1 MPASGWYL
9 AEVVDHLSNLSTGAR
24 SLWINYVLY
33 QADDPET
40 AYQKALAQND
50 REGSILTNRLDEES
64 LHEFVGFRNLSA
76 VVEPLADG
84 STLIHEIHENPD
96 DDWLATL
103 IPPKN
108 ELVVLQLQWF
118 WSADGSAVAYTGWY
132 LAELVQQFYQP
143 ATKTRS
149 IWINFVLIRADHPET
164 AYEKALKVGE
174 KYTYIQPDTLVESSF
189 LGLCGLFDIY
199 NDLEDGEEVLYA
211 EYEDIDDETL
221 AKNLKSKHEWSAFKA
236 D

>member
-1 MPASGWYL
+1 MSASGWYL
-9 AEVVDHLSNLSTGAR
+9 AEVVEQLSNLSTGSR

-84 STLIHEIHENPD
+84 STLIHEVPENPD
-96 DDWLATL
+96 DDWLATA
-103 IPPKN
+103 IKPKH
-108 ELVVLQLQWF
+108 ELFALQPQWF
-118 WSADGSAVAYTGWY
+118 WSADGSAATYTGWY
-132 LAELVQQFYQP
+132 LADVVQQLYDP
-143 ATKTRS
+143 VSGNRS
-149 IWINFVLIRADHPET
+149 IRLNLVLVRADHPET

-174 KYTYIQPDTLVESSF
+174 KYTYIQLDPPLESRF
-189 LGLCGLFDIY
+189 LGLRGLYDIY
-199 NDLEDGEEVLYA
+199 DDLEDGAEVIFSKYD
-211 EYEDIDDETL
+211 DIDDETL
-221 AKNLKSKHEWSAFKA
+221 AENLNPKHEWSAFKA
-236 D
+236 G